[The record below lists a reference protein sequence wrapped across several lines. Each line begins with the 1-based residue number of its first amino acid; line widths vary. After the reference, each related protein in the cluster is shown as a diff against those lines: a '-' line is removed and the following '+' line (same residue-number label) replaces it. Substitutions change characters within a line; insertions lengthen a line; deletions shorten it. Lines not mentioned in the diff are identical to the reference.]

1 MSSKTDPTLD
11 DLSGDG
17 DESWLAE
24 DDQNWGP
31 ESHLAEI
38 MRLKSQS
45 FWRGSFLQHAKES
58 TPFAL
63 LRFALHGVT
72 NYLTTL
78 VLAPSSIFGDPLSTF
93 ASLVIYPVIFTGL
106 LIVAITFWVASHTGG
121 GLLVRWI
128 QRTFMGGYSAPNWLD
143 PTIFDPKND
152 AVITSA
158 GKLLGGDPTT
168 LPHSTDSTHKRTGRT
183 PATTRLFSLPIA
195 RTFLL
200 FSAIVYE
207 RDDNLVKKAAN
218 TLAAGDAIKAK
229 QQYNKS
235 HKKIKKQAKQWGL
248 HWEAISSM
256 STVSGPFA
264 SCFYPKAESGAE
276 PYIALVFKGTSAA
289 SFAEILVDANI
300 TRVPAS
306 VFYGAGATAHEGFYD
321 ELFPSNAG
329 GPDGYSTIRSYVKAL
344 AQEMRG
350 GRANGTGNAKIPLW
364 VTGHSLGSALAS
376 LIFARFIQSPEDLGD
391 DIELRDCYSYGTPR
405 LGDGAFAASFERNLV
420 TPIDRPNILWRVVNN
435 FDIVCQVPPGLADS
449 DHSRAT
455 LGLSVLNYSH
465 IGTEVRLSPFW
476 HPFFTIN
483 NAYFR
488 STTHSLL
495 EDSMRPATAGERVSS
510 RLASLNNAGFNPI
523 RIALFPASY
532 LGHLNQIDFSAQ
544 PVPSPEDEHAI
555 GVGAGIA
562 DKERGKGHWHAASL
576 ASGH

>member
-1 MSSKTDPTLD
+1 MVMRYALSHLRKEVQATVLELSNVFAGPEDVLVGILRTNAYPLVQFEGDGVSYHALFELFSRLNHSCDPNVLPAWDETTFSVAVQTTKDVKKGQELLTTYIVPFQKRKERRSELLLKYKFECHCDWCDLD
-11 DLSGDG
+11 DIASAKK
-17 DESWLAE
+17 DE
-24 DDQNWGP
+24 
-31 ESHLAEI
+31 
-38 MRLKSQS
+38 
-45 FWRGSFLQHAKES
+45 
-58 TPFAL
+58 
-63 LRFALHGVT
+63 
-72 NYLTTL
+72 
-78 VLAPSSIFGDPLSTF
+78 
-93 ASLVIYPVIFTGL
+93 
-106 LIVAITFWVASHTGG
+106 
-121 GLLVRWI
+121 
-128 QRTFMGGYSAPNWLD
+128 
-143 PTIFDPKND
+143 
-152 AVITSA
+152 
-158 GKLLGGDPTT
+158 
-168 LPHSTDSTHKRTGRT
+168 
-183 PATTRLFSLPIA
+183 
-195 RTFLL
+195 
-200 FSAIVYE
+200 E
-207 RDDNLVKKAAN
+207 RER
-218 TLAAGDAIKAK
+218 LAAAFLK
-229 QQYNKS
+229 
-235 HKKIKKQAKQWGL
+235 H
-248 HWEAISSM
+248 
-256 STVSGPFA
+256 
-264 SCFYPKAESGAE
+264 
-276 PYIALVFKGTSAA
+276 
-289 SFAEILVDANI
+289 LVDANI

-555 GVGAGIA
+555 GVGAGIT
-562 DKERGKGHWHAASL
+562 DLVRGKGHWHAASL